1 MKRKLGWFGLGF
13 AGAELAAAILPPLVC
28 VPAAAFL
35 VWLALLWIKRR
46 RDSAIP
52 VLGALCGLAWF
63 LVFTLVWVRPVKALA
78 GQTVTCTAVVE
89 TDADAS
95 YSESRLRGTL
105 RLTEIDGRAANVKVQ
120 CASFPG
126 ESAGERFTAK
136 FALTELPDNKYRLSR
151 QSKGVYL
158 QAEYLGS
165 YHPLDASRAPRF
177 ALYRLRQRWSATL
190 RRWLPRQLGGIEAAM
205 LLADKSRLDDSVQQ
219 AFRTAGVS
227 HLLAVSGLHLALL
240 CGLLGFGRKWKFYK
254 PLILLRA
261 AAALFYL
268 LLTGMPVSVS
278 RAGIVLLVALV
289 GDFFLL
295 PPDLLT
301 STSFAAILLG
311 LQKRLCAVRPWL
323 SAVVLR
329 RAGRAGCGNT
339 GPHRAARS
347 AGQARRRQGAM
358 PSGRACANGSACQL
372 GTLPVLVAHGMA
384 ASLVGVLCNLL
395 VVWMVQPAL
404 QLGILLL
411 VCSAVPFLAAIT
423 NLTALVLSLWLKGLL
438 WLVRCC
444 AALPFASICLPQR
457 YTLFAL
463 AVLGA
468 LAVCFWHARRL
479 RLYLPAAALCTVLA
493 VGLGVWM
500 QRDVVQI
507 NLVGA
512 SNNPCVVCVQN
523 GQAVVFFRGG
533 ESNWNAVQNYLAGR
547 SRQEPALVVDLR
559 AKPTQMEFS
568 AAEIVTVQELAYF
581 TTHPVLDGLT
591 LDLYHN
597 KARTS
602 LCWAWGSGHIA
613 VGAGSSSWQSR
624 AGGCPLRTGHAVRF
638 RAARRNFVH
647 RCRTALAGRRCRLR
661 PALWREHARTDPA
674 PGPQH
679 DLGGGTDDCCTV
691 KRSWKNA

>member
-35 VWLALLWIKRR
+35 VCLALLWIKRR

-63 LVFTLVWVRPVKALA
+63 LVFTLVWIRPVKALA

-177 ALYRLRQRWSATL
+177 TLYRLRQRWSATL
-190 RRWLPRQLGGIEAAM
+190 RRWLPRQLDGIETAM

-240 CGLLGFGRKWKFYK
+240 CGLLGFGRRWRFYK
-254 PLILLRA
+254 PLILLRG

-268 LLTGMPVSVS
+268 LLTGAPVSVL
-278 RAGIVLLVALV
+278 RAGLVLAVALA
-289 GDFFLL
+289 GNFFLQ
-295 PPDLLT
+295 PVDLLT
-301 STSFAAILLG
+301 STGFAAVLMG
-311 LQKRLCAVRPWL
+311 LQNAYAPCDIGFQLSFCAVLGVQAAAALTEAEQCAAQSRP
-323 SAVVLR
+323 AALR
-329 RAGRAGCGNT
+329 LVCRLAE
-339 GPHRAARS
+339 PVQVAALAS
-347 AGQARRRQGAM
+347 LA
-358 PSGRACANGSACQL
+358 
-372 GTLPVLVAHGMA
+372 TLPVLVAHGMST
-384 ASLVGVLCNLL
+384 SLVGIVCNVL
-395 VVWMVQPAL
+395 VVWMLQPAL
-404 QLGILLL
+404 QMGILLL
-411 VCSAVPFLAAIT
+411 IFSAVPFLLPLV
-423 NLTALVLSLWLKGLL
+423 NLTGLALSLWLKAMLGI
-438 WLVRCC
+438 VERC
-444 AALPFASICLPQR
+444 AALPFASVYLPQR
-457 YTLFAL
+457 YTLFVL

-468 LAVCFWHARRL
+468 LALYYWHGKGMRVYPIAAL
-479 RLYLPAAALCTVLA
+479 ICTAAAV
-493 VGLGVWM
+493 VMGIWM
-500 QRDVVQI
+500 QRDVVEI

-523 GQAVVFFRGG
+523 GQAVVLFRGG
-533 ESNWNAVQNYLAGR
+533 ESNLSAVERYLAGR
-547 SRQEPALVVDLR
+547 SRQEPALLVDLR
-559 AKPTQMEFS
+559 ARPTALDFT
-568 AAEIVTVQELAYF
+568 AAEVVTIQAQPGF
-581 TTHPVLDGLT
+581 DTRTVLDGLT

-597 KARTS
+597 KSAS
-602 LCWAWGSGHIA
+602 LAVLGIGNRHIA
-613 VGAGSSSWQSR
+613 VGAGSIQLAEPIRVDVLCAPGALSDAVQ
-624 AGGCPLRTGHAVRF
+624 ADTILTAVRHPKWLDEIESCEL
-638 RAARRNFVH
+638 RYGDEAPGL
-647 RCRTALAGRRCRLR
+647 TLR
-661 PALWREHARTDPA
+661 P
-674 PGPQH
+674 G
-679 DLGGGTDDCCTV
+679 
-691 KRSWKNA
+691 RSMIWEEAQTIAIQ